1 MAGKTYKTSRGQALD
16 IGSLLLQNENTR
28 AVGNMGVN
36 ARGDKIGSGND
47 IIKTRNEQ
55 MDAQYARVHKEANLV
70 KDEPVYKSAA
80 EAKQSH
86 SGVQQVQAPAPE
98 PVVQTAPLPVA
109 ETPVAKTPVAEPV
122 VETPQ
127 APVEK
132 PIASGLAGAIAK
144 AKSVEQSEELTA
156 RQQSQNTSGVR
167 KI

>member
-86 SGVQQVQAPAPE
+86 SDVQQVQAPAPK

-109 ETPVAKTPVAEPV
+109 ETPVAEPV

-156 RQQSQNTSGVR
+156 RQQSQNTAGVR

>member
-70 KDEPVYKSAA
+70 KDEPVYKSVA

-109 ETPVAKTPVAEPV
+109 ETPVAEPV

>member
-109 ETPVAKTPVAEPV
+109 ETPVAEPV